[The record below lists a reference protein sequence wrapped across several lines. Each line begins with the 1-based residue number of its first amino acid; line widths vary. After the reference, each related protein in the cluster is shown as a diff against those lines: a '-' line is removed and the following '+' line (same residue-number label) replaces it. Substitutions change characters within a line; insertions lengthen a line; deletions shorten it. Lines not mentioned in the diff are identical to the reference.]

1 MNYRQFMD
9 KLSGWFPKLF
19 SNNNGQ
25 VNIDATRDD
34 IEKANP
40 DLPNMANP
48 LNSSQYQMYSMLQD
62 EALEAAERSAQINR
76 DFQSAQ
82 AAAANQF
89 NAEQAQIQRDW
100 QERMSNTAYQRSVA
114 DMRAAGI
121 NPILAYSQ
129 GGASTP
135 SGSSAS
141 AVMASGSQA
150 HVDTSILAD
159 LVMAS
164 SAQSAQLSSAG
175 INALSLILGM
185 LGAKYLP
192 GLKLGGKISH
202 DKWQIPS

>member
-19 SNNNGQ
+19 SNGNGQ
-25 VNIDATRDD
+25 INLAATRDD

-40 DLPNMANP
+40 DLPNMSNP
-48 LNSSQYQMYSMLQD
+48 LNSSQYQMYSLLQD

-82 AAAANQF
+82 AAMANQF

-100 QERMSNTAYQRSVA
+100 QERMSSTAYQRSVA

-129 GGASTP
+129 GGAS
-135 SGSSAS
+135 

-150 HVDTSILAD
+150 HVDSTVLAD
-159 LVMAS
+159 LVIAS

-185 LGAKYLP
+185 LGSKYLP
-192 GLKLGGKISH
+192 GLGKSIGKIGF
-202 DKWQIPS
+202 

>member
-19 SNNNGQ
+19 SNGNGQ
-25 VNIDATRDD
+25 VNLDATRDD
-34 IEKANP
+34 IEKENP
-40 DLPNMANP
+40 NLPNMLNP
-48 LNSSQYQMYSMLQD
+48 LNSSEYQMYSMIQD
-62 EALEAAERSAQINR
+62 QAIEAAERSAQINR

-82 AAAANQF
+82 AAMANQF

-150 HVDTSILAD
+150 HVDTGVIAD
-159 LVMAS
+159 LVIAS

-185 LGAKYLP
+185 LGSKYLP
-192 GLKLGGKISH
+192 GLSKGIGKIGF
-202 DKWQIPS
+202 